1 MKMRTWCGRIL
12 AAVAASAA
20 LPLLADTPEAVSADL
35 AFALDTGASPRAVR
49 TAAELG
55 EITGGTLKAAWRLGE
70 MVTLVAPDGTETSLA
85 DGSSAGTA
93 TLALG
98 AGGCWTLVNSRAGES
113 EITVRYSLYGS
124 AGSGTEADPLK
135 VVDDG
140 EIAAIDGESLTSGF
154 HIALRGASGLDLSS
168 LALGS
173 GLSLTGL
180 GGGVWRV
187 DAVVGG
193 AEAVS
198 AEKGYNADT
207 LPSPRTVK
215 TAAELAEITGGTWCA
230 TRRAGEAVT
239 LTSPGGSTS
248 VLCDGGNA
256 VVQSVALPL
265 DAGGL
270 WTAENSKQG
279 VATFTVRHSL
289 YGTLGDGTAAS
300 PAKLVDGDELV
311 DYSAGDGYVF
321 TLNGADS
328 LFGALAIPAGYRLE
342 EAGDGVWKIVSSAD
356 GSEYAW
362 AALAWTVDSEQKGP
376 NRALKGKTPVLVA
389 YSGDNW
395 GLRDATAS
403 SSLAVRSPS
412 GAETVYALA
421 GTGAYLFQPTEYGDW
436 TLELADGTRTLAA
449 VISVNNYGTIIQVR

>member
-1 MKMRTWCGRIL
+1 MKICCGRIL
-12 AAVAASAA
+12 KAVAASAI
-20 LPLLADTPEAVSADL
+20 LPLLADTPIAESA
-35 AFALDTGASPRAVR
+35 AITYAADTRPSPRAVT
-49 TAAELG
+49 TAEELG

-70 MVTLVAPDGTETSLA
+70 TVTMTAPDGTVTTFA

-98 AGGCWTLVNSRAGES
+98 AGGCWTLANSRAGKS

-140 EIAAIDGESLTSGF
+140 EIAAIGGGTLTSGF
-154 HIALRGASGLDLSS
+154 HIALRGAPGLDLSS

-180 GGGVWRV
+180 GGGVWRI
-187 DAVVGG
+187 DASAGG
-193 AEAVS
+193 AVAAS
-198 AEKGYNADT
+198 AAKGYNADT
-207 LPSPRTVK
+207 LPSPRTVR
-215 TAAELAEITGGTWCA
+215 TAEELGEITGGTWIA

-239 LTSPGGSTS
+239 LTSPGGATATLIAAGS
-248 VLCDGGNA
+248 VAAGA
-256 VVQSVALPL
+256 ALPL
-265 DAGGL
+265 NAGGL

-279 VATFTVRHSL
+279 AATFTVRHSL

-300 PAKLVDGDELV
+300 PAKLVDGGELV

-328 LFGALAIPAGYRLE
+328 LFGALVIPAGYRLE
-342 EAGDGVWKIVSSAD
+342 EVGDSAWKIVSSSDGSQYAWSEIAYAAD
-356 GSEYAW
+356 GER
-362 AALAWTVDSEQKGP
+362 KGP
-376 NRALKGKTPVLVA
+376 NRTLKGKASVFVA

-395 GLRDATAS
+395 GLRDTAAFS
-403 SSLAVRSPS
+403 TLTVRSPS
-412 GAETVYALA
+412 GAETEHALT
-421 GTGAYLFQPTEYGDW
+421 GTGAYLFEPTEYGDW
-436 TLELADGTRTLAA
+436 TLELADGTHALAA
-449 VISVNNYGTIIQVR
+449 VVSVRNYGTVIQVR